1 MEVINKPGT
10 LICPRCGYPN
20 DERAFF
26 CAGCSARVG
35 SRAGGTTGSRPDFQ
49 SYQYPPESGPRG
61 YYYDG
66 LPLISLLVTIL
77 GFFAAGFIGPLIG
90 VILGHIS
97 LRRMNLRGDDTNR
110 GMAIASLVIG
120 YFLLTIGL
128 LILIVLGV
136 FIGAALFDHDWING
150 HWNYL

>member
-1 MEVINKPGT
+1 MEVINPPGT
-10 LICPRCGYPN
+10 LTCPGCGHPN

-26 CAGCSARVG
+26 CSNCGAPVG
-35 SRAGGTTGSRPDFQ
+35 SKAGGSTGNRRDFRYRYDSDPGRQ
-49 SYQYPPESGPRG
+49 G

-97 LRRMNLRGDDTNR
+97 LRRLNRRGDDSNR

-120 YFLLTIGL
+120 YILLIIGL
-128 LILIVLGV
+128 ILLAVLGV
-136 FIGAALFDHDWING
+136 LVGAALFNHGWTGG

>member
-1 MEVINKPGT
+1 MEEIHPPRN
-10 LICPRCGYPN
+10 LICPRCGHPN

-26 CAGCSARVG
+26 CSNCGATVG
-35 SRAGGTTGSRPDFQ
+35 RKSGQPFSGNPGYRPGSDF
-49 SYQYPPESGPRG
+49 SPPEPRG

-97 LRRMNLRGDDTNR
+97 LRRMNRRGDDTNR
-110 GMAIASLVIG
+110 GMAVASLVIG
-120 YFLLTIGL
+120 YFLLVVGL
-128 LILIVLGV
+128 LILAVLGV
-136 FIGAALFDHDWING
+136 FIGAALFNHGWDGG

>member
-1 MEVINKPGT
+1 MEVINPPGT
-10 LICPRCGYPN
+10 LICPRCGQPN

-26 CAGCSARVG
+26 CSNCGALIG
-35 SRAGGTTGSRPDFQ
+35 SKAEHTTKGAKDFQ
-49 SYQYPPESGPRG
+49 QYRYDPGLTGRG

-66 LPLISLLVTIL
+66 LPLVSLLVTIV

-97 LRRMNLRGDDTNR
+97 LRRMNRRGDVSNR

-120 YFLLTIGL
+120 YFLLIIGL
-128 LILIVLGV
+128 LILAVLGV
-136 FIGAALFDHDWING
+136 FIGAALFNHGWANG